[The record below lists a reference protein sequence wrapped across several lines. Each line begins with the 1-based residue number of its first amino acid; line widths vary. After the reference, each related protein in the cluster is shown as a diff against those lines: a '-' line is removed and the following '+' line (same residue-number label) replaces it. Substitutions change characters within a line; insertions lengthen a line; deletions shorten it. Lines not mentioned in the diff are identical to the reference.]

1 MLHVKIDKDGWYRIA
16 RKGRALPI
24 RPGFDNLYRT
34 KTGALAAIRAIRRR
48 RGGEQSA
55 HTYIR

>member
-1 MLHVKIDKDGWYRIA
+1 MKIDKDGWYRIA